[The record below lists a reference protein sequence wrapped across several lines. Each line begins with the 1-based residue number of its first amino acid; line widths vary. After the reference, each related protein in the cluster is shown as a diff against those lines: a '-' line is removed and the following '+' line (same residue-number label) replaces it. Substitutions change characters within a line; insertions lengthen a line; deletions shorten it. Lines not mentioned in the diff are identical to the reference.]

1 MSKYKVI
8 VMDMDDTLMNAENKV
23 SPETESYLIEIQKQE
38 YKVILAS
45 GRPTEG
51 MLPTA
56 KLLELDQ
63 HNSYVISYN
72 GGQTINVRDEAVE
85 VSRAITKENF
95 DLIVDFCRK
104 HELFVLTYQDGHII
118 YEGEHEYMNIESELT
133 GLPMK
138 HVDDMK
144 AYIQTDVPK
153 IMGVDYVSKVS
164 AINTELDGSFN
175 DAVDVTTSKPYF
187 LEFMTKDVS
196 KGNAIIALCEKLD
209 IDIAQVIAFGDSSND
224 ISMLEVVGYA
234 VAMDN
239 ANDAVKAVADEI
251 TLSNIDNGI
260 PHTLQ
265 KIIK

>member
-23 SPETESYLIEIQKQE
+23 SPETESYLIEIQKQG

-56 KLLELDQ
+56 KLLELDR

-104 HELFVLTYQDGHII
+104 H
-118 YEGEHEYMNIESELT
+118 
-133 GLPMK
+133 
-138 HVDDMK
+138 
-144 AYIQTDVPK
+144 
-153 IMGVDYVSKVS
+153 
-164 AINTELDGSFN
+164 
-175 DAVDVTTSKPYF
+175 
-187 LEFMTKDVS
+187 
-196 KGNAIIALCEKLD
+196 
-209 IDIAQVIAFGDSSND
+209 
-224 ISMLEVVGYA
+224 
-234 VAMDN
+234 
-239 ANDAVKAVADEI
+239 
-251 TLSNIDNGI
+251 
-260 PHTLQ
+260 
-265 KIIK
+265 